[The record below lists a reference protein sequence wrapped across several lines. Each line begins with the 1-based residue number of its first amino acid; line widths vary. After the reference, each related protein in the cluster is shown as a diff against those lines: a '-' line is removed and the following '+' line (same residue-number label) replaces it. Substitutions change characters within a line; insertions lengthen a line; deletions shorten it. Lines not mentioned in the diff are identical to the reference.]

1 MRDCERELGPIFI
14 FFSPL
19 GRTDQASLA
28 APLPQRY
35 CFQALTRNARGCRM
49 PYNISIE

>member
-1 MRDCERELGPIFI
+1 MRDCERERGPIFI

-28 APLPQRY
+28 AAPP
-35 CFQALTRNARGCRM
+35 
-49 PYNISIE
+49 